1 MNQPN
6 AGVQGTGGTKR
17 ERPSPHELAD
27 ALDTLIHYIVD
38 SVETESETDSLP
50 TGVTTPRV
58 HAGAAA
64 PSVHTG
70 ASTTSVHTGHTVT
83 VTLSF

>member
-6 AGVQGTGGTKR
+6 TGVQGTGGTKR

-50 TGVTTPRV
+50 TRMTTPSV

-64 PSVHTG
+64 PSGHT
-70 ASTTSVHTGHTVT
+70 STTSVHTGHTLT